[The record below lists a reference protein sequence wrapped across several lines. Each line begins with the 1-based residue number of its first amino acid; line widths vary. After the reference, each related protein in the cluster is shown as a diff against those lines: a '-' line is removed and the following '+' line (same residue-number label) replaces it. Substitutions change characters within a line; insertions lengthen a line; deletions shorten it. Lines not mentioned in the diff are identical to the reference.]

1 MRNGVIALVIA
12 SVLFSLTAAFAQT
25 TVDVTGRVVRV
36 DPGAQIIVLDNNQAV
51 RLTPTSTL
59 LVNNQP
65 VTLQA
70 VQPGQT
76 VVIRSGEAVAVTPA
90 PAPTVAQSPGST
102 VVVTPP
108 AAGTTLAQQTVY
120 GRVVDVDRGEVKI
133 KTDNDRFEV
142 RIPREVAAQI
152 RKGDTVRLDLS
163 FQR

>member
-1 MRNGVIALVIA
+1 VIALVIA
-12 SVLFSLTAAFAQT
+12 SVLFSLTAAFAEA

-90 PAPTVAQSPGST
+90 PAPTVAQAPGST